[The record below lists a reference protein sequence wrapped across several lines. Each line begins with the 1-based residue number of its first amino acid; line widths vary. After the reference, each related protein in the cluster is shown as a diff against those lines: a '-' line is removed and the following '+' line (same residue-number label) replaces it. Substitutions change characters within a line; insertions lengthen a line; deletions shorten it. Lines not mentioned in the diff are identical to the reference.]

1 MCRGRSVKPLPPYR
15 VSVYNRAAQQSV
27 GDFYTNQIPQRGEL
41 ISFYGG
47 YTRPEDAYHR
57 WGTWRVDEVLWEMA
71 HVGSVRWT
79 EIARETGIYDSAAFC
94 TAVEVHVWPAE
105 GPHFYKTPKWAKAAR
120 APEDDE
126 EEEAPEVD
134 R

>member
-1 MCRGRSVKPLPPYR
+1 MKPLPPYR

-27 GDFYTNQIPQRGEL
+27 GDFYTNQVPRCGEL

-47 YTRPEDAYHR
+47 YTRPEDPYHL
-57 WGTWRVDEVLWEMA
+57 WGTWRVDEVFWQMA
-71 HVGSVRWT
+71 HVGSVQWAQ
-79 EIARETGIYDSAAFC
+79 IAREVNIHDAAAFC
-94 TAVEVHVWPAE
+94 TDVEIHVWPAE